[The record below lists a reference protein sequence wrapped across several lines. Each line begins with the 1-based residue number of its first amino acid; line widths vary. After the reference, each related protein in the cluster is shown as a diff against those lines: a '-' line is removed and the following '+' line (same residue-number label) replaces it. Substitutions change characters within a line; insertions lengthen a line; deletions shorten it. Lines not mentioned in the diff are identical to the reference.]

1 MIKKIMLGLAV
12 VAFGFAGV
20 AMAQQSGIK
29 RTPLQK
35 VDFPDGYNVIT
46 AIAEVPAG
54 GASGRHTHPGVE
66 TGYVLDGELE
76 LDIDGQ
82 APVKFKAGDS
92 YQIPAGAVHNAKAG
106 DKSFKVLGIYIVDK
120 TKPLATPA
128 P

>member
-76 LDIDGQ
+76 LDVDGQ
-82 APVKFKAGDS
+82 APVIVKAGES

-106 DKSFKVLGIYIVDK
+106 DKPFKVLGIYIVDK